1 CLIAGGGC
9 EKSHSL
15 CPPVYI
21 TGRWNSPLGERGV
34 KVPVDCNLL
43 LETTPLRCGG
53 AGLGQTSRQYRTVT
67 HVVIEKV
74 RFALV

>member
-43 LETTPLRCGG
+43 LETTPDVIAAEPGVVPLYK
-53 AGLGQTSRQYRTVT
+53 LGPLKHT
-67 HVVIEKV
+67 
-74 RFALV
+74 ALI

>member
-1 CLIAGGGC
+1 

-43 LETTPLRCGG
+43 LETTLVRSTDYRQLPVGISGKLK
-53 AGLGQTSRQYRTVT
+53 LQITEQTKILEFSA
-67 HVVIEKV
+67 E
-74 RFALV
+74 